1 MQVLDSRRIGIAH
14 FHAFP
19 TSMADCTGKGCQPTQ
34 TGFKSDAVLP
44 NAPWTSSNFVRLSS
58 PPKVA
63 QSHRR
68 QGPHR
73 QPEPCDPTVKAG
85 INYCVSTSVMKPCP
99 RLNLLLAQHHGCQH
113 SNLRRS
119 LGSGLSHLI
128 FSHIIN
134 LWNTF
139 CLWTY
144 KDFVNLLLI
153 HAKSYPVNTWRMLY
167 NSATL
172 ALMLKCDWCCTPPGK
187 RAESARYAKTLT
199 YGKNAVIFN
208 ANSNHLLQSPG
219 IWNMKTCYYCR
230 SFLT

>member
-34 TGFKSDAVLP
+34 TGFKSDTVLP

-73 QPEPCDPTVKAG
+73 QPEPCNPTVKAG

-153 HAKSYPVNTWRMLY
+153 HAKSYPNVCEYLENAVQLCYFGFNVKMW
-167 NSATL
+167 
-172 ALMLKCDWCCTPPGK
+172 LMLHASWQKSRISQIC
-187 RAESARYAKTLT
+187 
-199 YGKNAVIFN
+199 KNAHLWKKC
-208 ANSNHLLQSPG
+208 SN
-219 IWNMKTCYYCR
+219 
-230 SFLT
+230 F